1 MNTPLIQT
9 KVWLPIYKVESAI
22 RYQSI
27 RKPTVFEALLL
38 NLTVQHQQK
47 LGDFNLEQICEVF

>member
-9 KVWLPIYKVESAI
+9 KLWLPIYKVESAI

-27 RKPTVFEALLL
+27 RKPTVFEALIL
-38 NLTVQHQQK
+38 NLTILHQQK
-47 LGDFNLEQICEVF
+47 LGDFNLNQI